1 MTPASAAA
9 GPPSAGAGDVVLR
22 AEHVSVEYAG
32 AAPTRAVRDVSL
44 ELRRGEVLGI
54 AGESGCGKST
64 LAYALARLLRP
75 PARLASGTIRFY
87 GRDQGEP
94 VDIMALDA
102 AALRRFRWSKV
113 SMVFQ
118 SAMNALNPVISLRKQ
133 FADIFAEHVPEMD
146 SAARE
151 QRSRE
156 LLEMVGISADRIR
169 SYPHELSGGMRQRV
183 VIAMALALR
192 PEIVIMDEP
201 TTALDVVVQ
210 QEILD
215 EIHQLKDE
223 IGFSIVFITHDLS
236 LLLDISDRLAVMYA
250 GKIVEHGP
258 SELVAARP
266 AHPYTYALLHSFPEL
281 RAERRELRGVPGS
294 PPDLRATIPGCAFA
308 PRCGF
313 AFDPCTPLHPGLRP
327 PSHTSG
333 LALAAG
339 PPGNWTVA
347 CHLHDR
353 ELNPAGPPAEIA
365 PCGERS
371 APAIAAREDR

>member
-1 MTPASAAA
+1 MTPATATVGPLGAAA
-9 GPPSAGAGDVVLR
+9 DVVLD

-32 AAPTRAVRDVSL
+32 APPTRAVRDVSI

-75 PARLASGTIRFY
+75 PAWLSGGTIRFY
-87 GRDQGEP
+87 GRDRDEP

-102 AALRRFRWSKV
+102 PALRRFRWSKV

-146 SAARE
+146 AAARD

-156 LLEMVGISADRIR
+156 LLEMVGISPDRIR
-169 SYPHELSGGMRQRV
+169 SFPHELSGGMRQRV
-183 VIAMALALR
+183 VIAMALALQ

-215 EIHQLKDE
+215 EIERLREE
-223 IGFSIVFITHDLS
+223 IGFSIIFITHDLS
-236 LLLDISDRLAVMYA
+236 LLLDISDHLAVMYA
-250 GKIVEHGP
+250 GEIVEYGP
-258 SELVAARP
+258 AEQVAARP

-281 RAERRELRGVPGS
+281 RAERRELRGVPGT

-308 PRCGF
+308 PRCAF
-313 AFDPCTPLHPGLRP
+313 AFEPCTSRHPELRP
-327 PSHTSG
+327 PSGFTG
-333 LALAAG
+333 PAG
-339 PPGNWTVA
+339 SWTVA
-347 CHLHDR
+347 CHLHNP
-353 ELNPAGPPAEIA
+353 ELRPAGPPAEL
-365 PCGERS
+365 GRS
-371 APAIAAREDR
+371 AGRPTSFVAGREDR